1 VSPAGGQRGRIGLFG
16 PGSMAWRVDREVLI
30 LAGGTCALLMQLAH
44 PAVAAG
50 VDQHSDFRTD
60 PFARL
65 QRTLTA
71 SFDVV
76 FGSRPRAERAIRRMN
91 AIHGAV
97 RGSIPESGASYF
109 ARDPRLLFWVQATLV
124 DTALR
129 IHDAYVSPLTDA
141 EAQAYHAESRE
152 IAARLGIPEELMPL
166 TLTELRAEMASMI
179 ASGEVRVS
187 PTARSLAPSVM
198 YPTAFPPRFV
208 WDAAHLVSMSVMPA
222 ALRRQYGIPWS
233 AARERG
239 LRRAASVSR
248 ALLPL
253 VPAPLRFVPQYRSAS
268 RRAKE
273 AGSRGVARHDTNGER
288 ASARSSSGSLHATQ
302 DG

>member
-1 VSPAGGQRGRIGLFG
+1 MVVQAAERDRRRIGLFG
-16 PGSMAWRVDREVLI
+16 PESMAWRIDREVLI

-50 VDQHSDFRTD
+50 VEQHSDFRAD

-76 FGSRPRAERAIRRMN
+76 FGTTARAERAIRRMN

-97 RGSIPESGASYF
+97 RGSIPESGAGYF
-109 ARDPRLLFWVQATLV
+109 ARDPRLLLWVQATLV

-129 IHDAYVSPLTDA
+129 IYDAYVSPLADA
-141 EAQAYHAESRE
+141 QAEAYHAESRRV
-152 IAARLGIPEELMPL
+152 AVRLGVPEDLMPVSL
-166 TLTELRAEMASMI
+166 VELRAEMASMI
-179 ASGEVRVS
+179 ASGEVHVS
-187 PTARSLAPSVM
+187 PTARSLASSVM

-222 ALRRQYGIPWS
+222 PLRQQYAVPWS
-233 AARERG
+233 AARERAM
-239 LRRAASVSR
+239 RRVAWASRSV
-248 ALLPL
+248 LPF
-253 VPAPLRFVPQYRSAS
+253 VPAPLRFVPQYRSALRRAGAATNS
-268 RRAKE
+268 RRVR
-273 AGSRGVARHDTNGER
+273 AG
-288 ASARSSSGSLHATQ
+288 
-302 DG
+302 